1 MQLHWKILKPG
12 LMLVLVNVADE
23 LAFLSSED
31 LVVSINENCIVKYN
45 TLSHPFWVQ
54 LFFFFFLANAI
65 PLSAVILDRAE
76 L

>member
-1 MQLHWKILKPG
+1 
-12 LMLVLVNVADE
+12 MLVLANVADE

-45 TLSHPFWVQ
+45 TLSHPFWVPL
-54 LFFFFFLANAI
+54 LFFVLANAI

-76 L
+76 LLLSF